1 MLLKCLLYKPA
12 PHGISKNSIMECYI
26 FLRLFFSPLS
36 FIKKNPTNLQKNS
49 LQPGGQNI
57 MCNSAS
63 IGPCMN
69 ISPQQHYTLCKPAK
83 DENKAQAQ
91 KDKYNFQKWRKSS
104 HDRQYLNLIYTHC
117 QTSN

>member
-1 MLLKCLLYKPA
+1 
-12 PHGISKNSIMECYI
+12 
-26 FLRLFFSPLS
+26 
-36 FIKKNPTNLQKNS
+36 
-49 LQPGGQNI
+49 

-63 IGPCMN
+63 IGPCMS

-91 KDKYNFQKWRKSS
+91 EDKYNLQKWRKSS